1 MASRT
6 KHLEHLAEIPL
17 FSALSKRDLG
27 RIAKASNEITVDAG
41 HVLVDHGDAGRE
53 AFVIVDG
60 TASVRRNGRRV
71 GELGPGDAIGELA
84 LLDHGPRTATVTA
97 ETPLT
102 ALVLS
107 AREFAGVIE
116 EVPGLAQKL
125 LGQLA
130 ARVRDLDRQIYG

>member
-1 MASRT
+1 M
-6 KHLEHLAEIPL
+6 

-27 RIAKASNEITVDAG
+27 RIAKASNEITVEPG
-41 HVLVDHGDAGRE
+41 HVLVDQGDAGRE
-53 AFVIVDG
+53 AFVIVEG
-60 TASVRRNGRRV
+60 TATVKRNGRKV
-71 GELGPGDAIGELA
+71 GTLGAGDSIGELA

-97 ETPLT
+97 DTQLT

-116 EVPGLAQKL
+116 EVPGLSQKL